1 MTVSQDAA
9 RSALRLCSGAP
20 AAALAL
26 LQPEVWSQ
34 RETLCR
40 AVESALDS
48 HDWLSML
55 PALNSDQAPER
66 LHWLAA
72 LLLDALKNPAGGYA
86 SD

>member
-1 MTVSQDAA
+1 M
-9 RSALRLCSGAP
+9 RLCSGGLP

-48 HDWLSML
+48 HDWLSVL
-55 PALNSDQAPER
+55 PALNSDQAPGR
-66 LHWLAA
+66 LHWLVA
-72 LLLDALKNPAGGYA
+72 LLLDAPKNPAGGDA